1 MHKSGWHLNCEFG
14 VISSSTIF
22 VSYDF
27 LYYWTSSNV
36 ATYSKRIFPII
47 DFMDFLPTFL
57 YRHFLQSLEVR
68 HIGGA
73 MYIERAYTSVH
84 EACPIQSIRNV
95 SLLLSQ
101 CILVIV
107 HELCSNDG
115 LWWTGNDGPTSIMH
129 PHWLLFRIFDQYNR
143 EQGWDQHS
151 ADADGATAN
160 DDLQM
165 LLLLLVMMMLL
176 DR

>member
-1 MHKSGWHLNCEFG
+1 
-14 VISSSTIF
+14 
-22 VSYDF
+22 
-27 LYYWTSSNV
+27 
-36 ATYSKRIFPII
+36 
-47 DFMDFLPTFL
+47 
-57 YRHFLQSLEVR
+57 
-68 HIGGA
+68 
-73 MYIERAYTSVH
+73 
-84 EACPIQSIRNV
+84 
-95 SLLLSQ
+95 
-101 CILVIV
+101 
-107 HELCSNDG
+107 
-115 LWWTGNDGPTSIMH
+115 MH